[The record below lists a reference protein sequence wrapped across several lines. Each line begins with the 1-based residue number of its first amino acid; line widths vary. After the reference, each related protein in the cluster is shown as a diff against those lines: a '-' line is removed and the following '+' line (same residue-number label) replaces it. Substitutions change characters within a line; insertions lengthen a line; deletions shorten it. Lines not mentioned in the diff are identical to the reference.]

1 MVKQNQ
7 ISRNVHRKYRIKS
20 KFRFITSL
28 VIALGLFVGLF
39 GFITGIDT
47 TTAVTKNDCTEI
59 EVCAGDTLWDIANT
73 YCSVEYRDHQEYI
86 DEVMR
91 LNHLTSYDI
100 HSGNYLILPY
110 YGSKPL

>member
-7 ISRNVHRKYRIKS
+7 ISRNVHKKYRIKS

-59 EVCAGDTLWDIANT
+59 EVCAGDTLWDIAENVKT
-73 YCSVEYRDHQEYI
+73 KDMDTREVIFEICKENNIKAGDIQPGMILKVPEY
-86 DEVMR
+86 
-91 LNHLTSYDI
+91 L
-100 HSGNYLILPY
+100 
-110 YGSKPL
+110 